1 MDTAPKIKGFRPHG
15 KKWRAQVVL
24 DTEDAADV
32 AKEAAGRK
40 STAGAVMRERIHR
53 GHPIDTAD
61 TLAGMP
67 ADRSE
72 G

>member
-32 AKEAAGRK
+32 AEEAAGRK

-53 GHPIDTAD
+53 GARAAD

-67 ADRSE
+67 ADRSKE
-72 G
+72 